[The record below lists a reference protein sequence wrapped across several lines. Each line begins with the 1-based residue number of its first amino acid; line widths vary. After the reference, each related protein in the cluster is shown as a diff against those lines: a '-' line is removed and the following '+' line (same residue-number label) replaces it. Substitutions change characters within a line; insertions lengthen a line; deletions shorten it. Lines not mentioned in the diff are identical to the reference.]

1 MTTGVLAGEI
11 TVTVKTT
18 NGCVC
23 HTGIVSDRTA
33 QTARVFVSRSADEV
47 VSLAQRLFALCPAA
61 QSLAAQ
67 SALEAARGETPSEH
81 LRAARGLRLLAE
93 RFCEMLR
100 SSVLDW
106 PGSAEPEAETLKAL
120 RAALT
125 ALRALAHAAG
135 APGRT
140 LGFPDA
146 MRRDLDQ
153 ARLAA
158 ASLGLPPRDSLTR
171 QHGGFLTRILDEAV
185 QDTEFR
191 LPSRAVDPLSAKDDA
206 EVAHALALAP
216 ERFSQAPA
224 LPGRIAETGATARR
238 HGGTIDGAT
247 GGDDGVLAQRL
258 SNRFADMAATLAS
271 MDGILSGMGLPED
284 QLVAREDG
292 PGHGFAAVESARGRL
307 FHQVRLDQGGRVEA
321 YAILAPTEWNFHAMG
336 PFAGQLDGAMIGYGQ
351 SARDRVARLGIVF
364 DPCVRLNI
372 VIEEHGRA

>member
-1 MTTGVLAGEI
+1 MTTGALAGEI
-11 TVTVKTT
+11 TVTVKTM

-23 HTGIVSDRTA
+23 HTEIVSGRMT
-33 QTARVFVSRSADEV
+33 QTARLFVLRSADEV

-158 ASLGLPPRDSLTR
+158 ASLGLPPRESLTR

-206 EVAHALALAP
+206 EVAHALALAS

-224 LPGRIAETGATARR
+224 LPGRIAETGAMARR
-238 HGGTIDGAT
+238 HGEAIDGAT
-247 GGDDGVLAQRL
+247 GGDNVLAQRL
-258 SNRFADMAATLAS
+258 SNRFADMAATLAG
-271 MDGILSGMGLPED
+271 MDAILSGAGLPED

-336 PFAGQLDGAMIGYGQ
+336 PFVGQLDGAMIGYGQ
-351 SARDRVARLGIVF
+351 SARDRVARLGVVF